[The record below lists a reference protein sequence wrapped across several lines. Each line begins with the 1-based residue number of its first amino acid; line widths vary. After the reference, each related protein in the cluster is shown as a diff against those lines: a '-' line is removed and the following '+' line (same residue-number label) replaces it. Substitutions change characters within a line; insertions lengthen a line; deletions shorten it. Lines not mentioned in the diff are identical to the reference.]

1 MSLFSRSKEMEDAP
15 TIEVQGEEATIPQP
29 AQEAEGT
36 GSKDEQT
43 RKVKF
48 PKKVWGQH

>member
-1 MSLFSRSKEMEDAP
+1 MSLFRRSKEMEDAP

-29 AQEAEGT
+29 AQESEGT
-36 GSKDEQT
+36 GPKDQQT

-48 PKKVWGQH
+48 PKKVWGRH